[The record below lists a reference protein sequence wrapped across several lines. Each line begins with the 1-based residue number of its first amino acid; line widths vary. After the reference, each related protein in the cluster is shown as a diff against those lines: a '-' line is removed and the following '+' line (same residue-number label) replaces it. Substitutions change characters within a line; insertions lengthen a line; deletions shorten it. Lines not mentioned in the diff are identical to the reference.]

1 MLLKIAWF
9 WSKNS
14 GEEAEPSKN
23 RRCWSKNRTWIL
35 LKIRHPL
42 PLLARIRTICTEAS
56 KNSVLRIA
64 TEPKP
69 ASKNSLILN

>member
-9 WSKNS
+9 WTKNS

-23 RRCWSKNRTWIL
+23 RRCWSKNRTCIL
-35 LKIRHPL
+35 LKIHHPL
-42 PLLARIRTICTEAS
+42 PLLARIRTIRTYWS
-56 KNSVLRIA
+56 KYKLLRIA
-64 TEPKP
+64 TELRD